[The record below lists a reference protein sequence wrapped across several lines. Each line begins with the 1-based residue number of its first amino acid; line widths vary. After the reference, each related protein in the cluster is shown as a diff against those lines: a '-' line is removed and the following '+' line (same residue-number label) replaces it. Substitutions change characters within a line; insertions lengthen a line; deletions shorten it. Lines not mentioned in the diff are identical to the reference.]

1 MREIIK
7 DYLYQPE
14 SFVLFSSA
22 HIIGLVVFLALW
34 IWLPN
39 FAKEKLSIN
48 EQESFGRWLSYIIA
62 FQYIAWVMLEII
74 AGTFDVKLHLPF
86 HLCRFANLALPFVMI
101 YKNQLWF
108 EIIFFFGLSGMFQ
121 ASITPDIIHGF
132 PHFHFIRFFIGH
144 SGQVLAI
151 LYLVF
156 VIGLKPRAKGIWIS
170 MIGLNI
176 FLFIAFLANTILDSN
191 YFWIRSKPPVPSLL
205 DYLGDWPWYLVWAE
219 GIALLHFLVVYSP
232 FYFMKKRQSNGKN

>member
-1 MREIIK
+1 
-7 DYLYQPE
+7 
-14 SFVLFSSA
+14 
-22 HIIGLVVFLALW
+22 
-34 IWLPN
+34 
-39 FAKEKLSIN
+39 
-48 EQESFGRWLSYIIA
+48 
-62 FQYIAWVMLEII
+62 MLEII